1 MMLSE
6 GKLAAVGLITF
17 LHACI
22 LSVCVAWKYQS
33 DPFWLKG
40 NNTSGCGD
48 PNYKLA
54 CEDNRTTLEL
64 YKGKYYVANI
74 NYLDRKWGSASTVFL
89 NCTVR
94 ISNINY
100 IPIIP
105 CNNSNGTSSSSQ
117 TYAYALIGDVRASDI
132 PYSCTIG
139 RCLITQWK
147 VLSGSSNRSMP
158 DLQEKLLMG
167 LELSFLNVICSTSC
181 KGNCTVD
188 FYKNGVHCG
197 EYDDNAMQDALNL
210 KLQNR
215 HMVTVKMLGMSKAN
229 GQDFINEVA
238 TIERIHHAKVVR
250 LIGFCIEGSKW
261 ALVYDFMPNG
271 SLDKFVFLDKEINT
285 LLSWAGC
292 CDMQI
297 LHFDIKPQN
306 ILLNQDF
313 NPKVSDFGLAKLY
326 STDKNTVSF
335 TIARGRLGY
344 IAAELFYQNIGGVSY
359 KADVYSFGM
368 LLLEMLGRRR
378 NVNLHAKHSSQ
389 IHFSS

>member
-1 MMLSE
+1 MCCMESCSTSFC
-6 GKLAAVGLITF
+6 GDMNI
-17 LHACI
+17 
-22 LSVCVAWKYQS
+22 S

-74 NYLDRKWGSASTVFL
+74 NYLDRSIWIVDPGLKKGSCFSSPHYYLTFQNFSHGDPYSLPLKWGSASTVFL

-105 CNNSNGTSSSSQ
+105 CNNSNGTSSSLQ

-147 VLSGSSNRSMP
+147 VLSGSSNSLMP
-158 DLQEKLLMG
+158 DLQEKMLMG

-188 FYKNGVHCG
+188 FYKNGVHSG
-197 EYDDNAMQDALNL
+197 
-210 KLQNR
+210 
-215 HMVTVKMLGMSKAN
+215 GMTM
-229 GQDFINEVA
+229 I
-238 TIERIHHAKVVR
+238 
-250 LIGFCIEGSKW
+250 
-261 ALVYDFMPNG
+261 
-271 SLDKFVFLDKEINT
+271 
-285 LLSWAGC
+285 
-292 CDMQI
+292 
-297 LHFDIKPQN
+297 
-306 ILLNQDF
+306 
-313 NPKVSDFGLAKLY
+313 
-326 STDKNTVSF
+326 
-335 TIARGRLGY
+335 
-344 IAAELFYQNIGGVSY
+344 
-359 KADVYSFGM
+359 
-368 LLLEMLGRRR
+368 
-378 NVNLHAKHSSQ
+378 
-389 IHFSS
+389 